1 VLAVTLLFVLAAISV
16 STGLVVYTAWLHDLE
31 NGFFA
36 LLFATLSVRA
46 ALSWCLC
53 TIAGQPLSRSTIS
66 KTAKGESRR
75 TKRCGRLGP
84 KLGLPSVPHH
94 RPSPTKPKLTN

>member
-1 VLAVTLLFVLAAISV
+1 VARPQGEAPEHPTQPTAHRAVLAVTLLFVLAAISV

-46 ALSWCLC
+46 ALSWCLWHHSWSA
-53 TIAGQPLSRSTIS
+53 TQRVNYQQDR
-66 KTAKGESRR
+66 E
-75 TKRCGRLGP
+75 GR
-84 KLGLPSVPHH
+84 
-94 RPSPTKPKLTN
+94 KPADEAMR